1 MAASSPRPNVVLILA
16 DDLGY
21 GDLGSYGCTDIRTPN
36 IDSIGRQGMR
46 FLQCYAN
53 APECTPTRTALMTG
67 RYQHR
72 VGGLECAIGIGDIG
86 RYDEAEWLQKRGE
99 LGLPVSETCLARVLK
114 QHGYDTA
121 CMGKWHLGYPEKFWP
136 NRHGFDEFFGIL
148 GGAVDYFTHKE
159 PNGVPCLYRN
169 TERVERPG
177 YITDLI
183 AGEANEWLRRRSSAK
198 PFFLYVPFTAPH
210 LPSQGPDDRESPG
223 DANTWSKGSRAT
235 YIKMVERL
243 DDGVGS
249 ILAQLDRMGAAGNT
263 LVIFVSD
270 NGGTAIG
277 RNSPL
282 RGNKSQVWEGGI
294 REPCMIRWPGVVP
307 QGKITAQPIITMDFF
322 PTILGAA
329 GIAPPPARKLD
340 GLNLGPFL
348 RGNQPLFSRTLF
360 WRYKRGENVRK
371 AVRDGDM
378 KLVSDNGKEE
388 LHNLADD
395 EGERKNLLPQAEAMA
410 SKLRAKLVAW
420 EKEVAAPRLR
430 DFRASRA
437 ELRRPVASHVR
448 S

>member
-1 MAASSPRPNVVLILA
+1 MVAPAPAAAPPRPNVVLILA

-21 GDLGSYGCTDIRTPN
+21 GDVGSFGCTDIRTPN
-36 IDSIGRQGMR
+36 IDSIGRQGIR

-53 APECTPTRTALMTG
+53 APECTPTRTALLTG
-67 RYQHR
+67 RYQQR
-72 VGGLECAIGIGDIG
+72 VGGMECAIGIGDVG
-86 RYDEAEWLQKRGE
+86 RYDESEWLQKRGE

-114 QHGYDTA
+114 QQGYDTA

-148 GGAVDYFTHKE
+148 GGSVDYFSHKE
-159 PNGVPCLYRN
+159 PDGVPRLYRN
-169 TERVERPG
+169 AKKVDRAG
-177 YITDLI
+177 YMTDLI
-183 AGEANEWLRRRSSAK
+183 AEEANAWLKRRSSAK

-210 LPSQGPDDRESPG
+210 LPSQGPEDRNIPP
-223 DANTWSKGSRAT
+223 DANTWNKGDRAT

-243 DDGVGS
+243 DDRVGS

-263 LVIFVSD
+263 LLIFVSD

-294 REPCMIRWPGVVP
+294 REPCAIRWPGVVAP
-307 QGKITAQPIITMDFF
+307 GRITAQPIITMDFF
-322 PTILGAA
+322 PTILSAA
-329 GIAPPPARKLD
+329 GIAPPPDRELD
-340 GLNLGPFL
+340 GVDLVSFL
-348 RGNQPLFSRTLF
+348 SGKQAPFSRTLF
-360 WRYKRGENVRK
+360 WRYKRGTNIRK

-388 LHNLADD
+388 LHNLAED
-395 EGERKNLLPQAEAMA
+395 EGERRDLLPQAEAVA
-410 SKLRAKLVAW
+410 GKLREKLEAW

-430 DFRASRA
+430 DFRAG
-437 ELRRPVASHVR
+437 
-448 S
+448 